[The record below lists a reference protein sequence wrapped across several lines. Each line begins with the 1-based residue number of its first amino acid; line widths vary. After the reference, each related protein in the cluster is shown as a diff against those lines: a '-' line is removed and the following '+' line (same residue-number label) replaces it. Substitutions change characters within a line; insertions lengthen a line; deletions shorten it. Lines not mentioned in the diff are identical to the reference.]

1 MTARTI
7 SVPGISCEHCQT
19 SIEQAVGDLAGVE
32 AVAVDIAARTV
43 DLSYDESAVGLDQII
58 QAIEDVG
65 YDVAP

>member
-7 SVPGISCEHCQT
+7 SVPGISCGHCQT
-19 SIEQAVGDLAGVE
+19 SIEQAVGDLAGVG

-65 YDVAP
+65 YEVPR

>member
-43 DLSYDESAVGLDQII
+43 DLSYDENAVGLDQII

-65 YDVAP
+65 YEVPR

>member
-7 SVPGISCEHCQT
+7 SVPDISCGHCQT

-43 DLSYDESAVGLDQII
+43 DLNYDEDAIDLDQII
-58 QAIEDVG
+58 KAIEDVG
-65 YDVAP
+65 YKVPR